1 MKALISVYNE
11 LYCQTTMEY
20 NQLAEF
26 VGVKL
31 DSSHDGNSNID
42 SVSQLSS
49 AAISSRN
56 RMNLEIRRKA
66 AEEVETTKS
75 DAQRIQEAKAAAA
88 REAEELKRSI
98 ELSKAKMKG
107 MPVVQEA
114 RASYEASN
122 AANSGRFSN
131 ANVNAQGVR
140 VS

>member
-31 DSSHDGNSNID
+31 DSSHDGNSNVD

-56 RMNLEIRRKA
+56 RMNLEIRRRADEDLNRTKTN
-66 AEEVETTKS
+66 VEK
-75 DAQRIQEAKAAAA
+75 INE
-88 REAEELKRSI
+88 
-98 ELSKAKMKG
+98 
-107 MPVVQEA
+107 
-114 RASYEASN
+114 
-122 AANSGRFSN
+122 
-131 ANVNAQGVR
+131 
-140 VS
+140 